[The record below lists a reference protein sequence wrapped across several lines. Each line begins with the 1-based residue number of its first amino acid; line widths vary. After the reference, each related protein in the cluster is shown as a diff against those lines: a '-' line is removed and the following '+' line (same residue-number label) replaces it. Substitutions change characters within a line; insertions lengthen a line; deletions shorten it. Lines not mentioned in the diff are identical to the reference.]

1 MLENYSILRE
11 EKEQERKRQRD
22 QKRLQGQLVAEQE
35 VLFGSKPSPSKNP
48 SSKKMLRSLTTG
60 TNRRRSF
67 SGTIQQTPKS
77 ASSARKEDTVVSTCA
92 DLPSM
97 DVFKNMLCEL
107 DVGRKNPDGV
117 CQGFLTGY
125 FLDFL
130 EKPISLFFYILM
142 CI

>member
-1 MLENYSILRE
+1 MDGAGGHGERRLRQGRRHEEGHHAPSQRRVPRRGGGRGRFGLAVASSFLRGSGSSIGASPRPTSWQQVV
-11 EKEQERKRQRD
+11 QER
-22 QKRLQGQLVAEQE
+22 
-35 VLFGSKPSPSKNP
+35 
-48 SSKKMLRSLTTG
+48 
-60 TNRRRSF
+60 
-67 SGTIQQTPKS
+67 IQ
-77 ASSARKEDTVVSTCA
+77 
-92 DLPSM
+92 PSM

-130 EKPISLFFYILM
+130 ENPISLFFYILM